1 MATTDLL
8 YNELINQIIGCA
20 IRVHTTLGPGLF
32 EQTYEECL
40 AYELDKA
47 GLWVERQKPI
57 KLKYEALEI
66 DAAYRLDLLVEDK
79 IILELKAVA
88 ELVEIHSA
96 QILTYL
102 KLTQYPVGLLMN
114 FNVPRLKDGI
124 KRYVL

>member
-8 YNELINQIIGCA
+8 YNELTNQIIGCA

-47 GLWVERQKPI
+47 GPWVERQKPI